1 MNMKNRQKMKKIN
14 FLKLSGSGN
23 DFIIID
29 NRKNII
35 EKNNLPEFIK
45 KVCRRKMSVGA
56 DGLIL
61 IEDTETADFKWR
73 FYNSD
78 GSSAEMCGNGARCAA
93 RFAFLNNIAGKKMV
107 FETIAGRV
115 TAIVNHE
122 TVKIG
127 MPDPFDLRIGY
138 ALALSGGPLKLSSI
152 NTGVP
157 HAVVIKDSIDDI
169 DIVKIGSEIRYH
181 QDYAPAGTNVN
192 FVVRLDMD
200 LIGIRTYERG
210 VEDETLAC
218 GTGSIAAALIMA
230 STQGMESPVKV
241 KTKSGGILVIHFK
254 NTAGKFTDI
263 FLEGDARVIYKGEL
277 MEDAWKSSGAIKSDE
292 N

>member
-1 MNMKNRQKMKKIN
+1 MEKIN

-35 EKNNLPEFIK
+35 EENNLPDFIK

-56 DGLIL
+56 DGFIL
-61 IEDTETADFKWR
+61 IEDTDTADFKWR

-78 GSSAEMCGNGARCAA
+78 GSIAEMCGNGARCAA
-93 RFAFLNNIAGKKMV
+93 RFALLNNIAGKKMV
-107 FETIAGRV
+107 FETMAGRV
-115 TAIVNHE
+115 TAILNQD

-127 MPDPFDLRIGY
+127 MPDPFDIRIEY
-138 ALALSGGPLKLSSI
+138 PIALSDGSLMLSSI

-157 HAVVIKDSIDDI
+157 HVVIIKENIDDI
-169 DIVKIGSEIRYH
+169 DVIKTGKEIRFH
-181 QDYAPAGTNVN
+181 KEYAPAGTNVN
-192 FVVRLDMD
+192 FAVQLDMD

-218 GTGSIAAALIMA
+218 GTGSIASALVMA
-230 STQGMESPVKV
+230 GLKGIKSPVRV

-254 NTAGKFTDI
+254 KTSDKFTDI
-263 FLEGDARVIYKGEL
+263 FLEGDARVIYQGVL
-277 MEDAWKSSGAIKSDE
+277 MEDAWKVQE
-292 N
+292 Q